1 MAVIL
6 TSWLERIGMSAYRD
20 AFVGAGF
27 EDISA
32 VEALDATVLR
42 WRVSQPIVVVDFCGG
57 DCLHARPGLC
67 CRP

>member
-42 WRVSQPIVVVDFCGG
+42 
-57 DCLHARPGLC
+57 
-67 CRP
+67 